1 MYVSNISGKFCLVFY
16 DKLYIWIILLFP
28 EWWQK
33 IARKI
38 IFIEVRD
45 SSAEVWYIIEGDVSD
60 YNNR

>member
-28 EWWQK
+28 ERWQK

-60 YNNR
+60 DNNR